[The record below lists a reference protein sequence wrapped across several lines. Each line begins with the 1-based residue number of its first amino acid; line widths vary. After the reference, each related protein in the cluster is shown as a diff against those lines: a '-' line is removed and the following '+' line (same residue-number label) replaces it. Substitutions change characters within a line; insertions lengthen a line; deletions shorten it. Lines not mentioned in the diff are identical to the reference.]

1 MQLID
6 MREMVSNIVCEWFF
20 HCCPLVG
27 YEKGLNGSL
36 EPEPGSNGGGR
47 GSKETENMRVR
58 RQLMWKKQLNCC
70 NANTM

>member
-6 MREMVSNIVCEWFF
+6 MRETVSNIVCEWFF

-47 GSKETENMRVR
+47 GSEESREYESKEIVNVKNNYM
-58 RQLMWKKQLNCC
+58 
-70 NANTM
+70 

>member
-47 GSKETENMRVR
+47 GSEESRI
-58 RQLMWKKQLNCC
+58 WE
-70 NANTM
+70 